1 MDTRRLSKDLGAV
14 RYAQIID
21 FQELSALCGFAEVPD
36 VQQAHVRHCHIVEHG
51 DGEMIRP
58 HRIV

>member
-1 MDTRRLSKDLGAV
+1 MHKLSIC
-14 RYAQIID
+14 R
-21 FQELSALCGFAEVPD
+21 ELIALCGFAEVPD